1 MAGSNHPAGTGRRC
15 GWQRCHRPFI
25 PARRNQIYCS
35 ADCRAAWQGW
45 ARMRGIVLVQPL
57 IDGDTGRLERLRD
70 ELLEEVNAAREVA
83 EKGSDDVDDG

>member
-1 MAGSNHPAGTGRRC
+1 
-15 GWQRCHRPFI
+15 
-25 PARRNQIYCS
+25 
-35 ADCRAAWQGW
+35 
-45 ARMRGIVLVQPL
+45 MRGIVLVQPL